1 MKKLLVLLLL
11 SVFIMSS
18 CTTPI
23 TPIKSSEGKVAAG
36 TLEGNMAPDFTLK
49 DIDGKDVK
57 LSDYRGKTVI
67 LNFFGVWCGWCV
79 KEMPGFIK
87 VYNEYKN
94 KNVELLVVDSGDT
107 KAKLQEYLANNSF
120 NIKPVLDDK
129 NTVVKLY
136 KVNGF
141 PTSYIIDSKGFI
153 QRVHR
158 GYMEEDAL
166 RSVLNTIVK

>member
-1 MKKLLVLLLL
+1 MKKLIVLLIL
-11 SVFIMSS
+11 SVFIISS

-23 TPIKSSEGKVAAG
+23 TPIKSNEDKVATG

-67 LNFFGVWCGWCV
+67 LNFFGVWCGWCI

-94 KNVELLVVDSGDT
+94 KNVELLVVDNGDT
-107 KAKLQEYLANNSF
+107 KAKLLEYLSSNGF
-120 NIKPVLDDK
+120 NIKPLLDDK

-136 KVNGF
+136 KVSGF
-141 PTSYIIDSKGFI
+141 PTSYIIDSKGII
-153 QRVHR
+153 QRVQM

-166 RSVLNTIVK
+166 RSVLDTIVK